1 MTTIKSRQRR
11 RFIQTGIAALGAA
24 AACPPLG
31 AFGQDKPLIK
41 LRYNEV
47 VRSLLYAPAYVAI
60 TNGYFKE
67 AGFDV
72 QLATA
77 NGGDKSVAALI
88 SDSADIALIGP
99 ETAIYVANS
108 DSTTKVRIFCGL
120 TATDGFMLVSRSKI
134 DKFDWSMLKGK
145 EVLGFRPG
153 STPLLFLEEAMRVNG
168 VNPDTD
174 VKLLNNLA
182 VPARVGAWI
191 AGQGEFAIF
200 IEPDA
205 SQLELDGKAYFLASI
220 GGTVGLAD
228 YTSFMAT
235 DKYLKDNPAIIQ
247 GWTDAIYR
255 AQKWTAGASAV
266 DIVKAISG
274 YFPGISQEAMLA
286 AADRYQ
292 KLKIWKS
299 SPVIEQK
306 AIERF
311 EDILVHGHVLDDNK
325 RVKFSDLVVTEFAA
339 KAK

>member
-1 MTTIKSRQRR
+1 MMTCNSWQRR
-11 RFIQTGIAALGAA
+11 RLLQSGLAVLGTAAVGSKF
-24 AACPPLG
+24 G
-31 AFGQDKPLIK
+31 AFAQEKPLIK
-41 LRYNEV
+41 IRYNEV

-60 TNGYFKE
+60 SNGYFKD

-72 QLATA
+72 ELATA

-88 SDSADIALIGP
+88 SGSADIALIGP
-99 ETAIYVANS
+99 ETAIYVDNS
-108 DSTTKVRIFCGL
+108 DSTTKIRIFCGL
-120 TATDGFMLVSRSKI
+120 TATDGFMLVGRAKS
-134 DKFDWSMLKGK
+134 DKFDWSSLKGK

-153 STPLLFLEEAMRVNG
+153 STPLLFLEEAMRMNG
-168 VNPDTD
+168 INPDVD
-174 VKLLNNLA
+174 AKLLNNIA
-182 VPARVGAWI
+182 IPARVGAWL
-191 AGQGEFAIF
+191 AGQGEFGIF

-220 GGTVGLAD
+220 GATVGFAD

-235 DKYLKDNPAIIQ
+235 DKFIQ
-247 GWTDAIYR
+247 EKPGVIQSWTNAIYR
-255 AQKWTAGASAV
+255 AQKWTAEASV
-266 DIVKAISG
+266 TDIVKAISN
-274 YFPGISQEAMLA
+274 YFPGISQQALVA

-311 EDILVHGHVLDDNK
+311 EDILVHGHVLDENK
-325 RVKFSDLVVTEFAA
+325 RVSFADLVVTEFAS